1 VHAICLIDANRPE
14 AIYEYANIRK

>member
-14 AIYEYANIRK
+14 AVYEYANIRR